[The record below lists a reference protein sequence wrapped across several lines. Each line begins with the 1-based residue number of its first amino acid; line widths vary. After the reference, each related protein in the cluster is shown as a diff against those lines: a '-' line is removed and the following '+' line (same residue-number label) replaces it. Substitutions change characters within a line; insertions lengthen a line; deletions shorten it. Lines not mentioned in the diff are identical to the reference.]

1 MEVRYLPD
9 PVRCSRMTTQE
20 TREHFLIEG
29 LFELGKVHTVYCDVD
44 RAIVGSAV
52 PTKGNLTLGT
62 ADELRAA
69 YFCERREMGVLN
81 IGDSGAVLVD
91 GRRFGLSNRDCLYI
105 GRGSKE
111 IAFASDDPKQPAR
124 FYLLSYPAHAEYPT
138 VHLKKSQAEPVAL
151 GSPDQANRRTI
162 YKYIHPAG
170 AKSCQLVMGFTE
182 LAAGSVW
189 NTMPPHTHAR
199 RMEVY
204 LYFDLAEDSRVFHLM
219 GRPEETRHIVVAAG
233 QAVLS
238 PSWSIHS
245 GVGTSAYTFCWGM
258 GGENQAFDD
267 VDGLSIG
274 DLR

>member
-9 PVRCSRMTTQE
+9 PVRFSRMTTQE

-29 LFELGKVHTVYCDVD
+29 LFEPGKIHMVYCDVD

-52 PTKGNLTLGT
+52 PTKGKLTLST

-81 IGDSGAVLVD
+81 IGAGGTVLVE
-91 GRRFGLSNRDCLYI
+91 GRRFALSNRDCLYI

-138 VHLKKSQAEPVAL
+138 VHLKKAQAEPVPL
-151 GSPDQANRRTI
+151 GSPEQANRRTI
-162 YKYIHPAG
+162 YKYVHPAG

-204 LYFDLAEDSRVFHLM
+204 LYFDLAQDGRVFHLM
-219 GRPEETRHIVVAAG
+219 GRPEETRHIVVADG

-267 VDGLSIG
+267 MDGLSIG

>member
-9 PVRCSRMTTQE
+9 PVRFCRMTTQE

-29 LFELGKVHTVYCDVD
+29 IFEPDMVCMAYCDVD

-52 PTKGNLTLGT
+52 PTKDRLNLST
-62 ADELRAA
+62 ADELRAQ
-69 YFCERREMGVLN
+69 YFCERRELGVLN
-81 IGDSGAVLVD
+81 IGASGTITVD
-91 GRRFGLSNRDCLYI
+91 GRRLALANRDCLYI
-105 GRGSKE
+105 GRGSKD
-111 IAFASDDPKQPAR
+111 IAFASDNPKQPAR

-138 VHLKKSQAEPVAL
+138 VHLKKAQAEPVPL
-151 GSPDQANRRTI
+151 GSPEQANKRTI

-182 LAAGSVW
+182 LAPGCVW
-189 NTMPPHTHAR
+189 NTMPPHTHSR

-204 LYFDLAEDSRVFHLM
+204 LYFDVPQDGRVFHLM
-219 GRPEETRHIVVAAG
+219 GRPDETRHIVVANG
-233 QAVLS
+233 QVVLS

-267 VDGLSIG
+267 MDGLSIG
-274 DLR
+274 DLK